1 MMILGMNLGPHAIFI
16 EASYIVTAVVVAA
29 LILWI
34 VFDHAAQRRIL
45 DDFDARGLRRRS
57 QNSRDGSS

>member
-1 MMILGMNLGPHAIFI
+1 MTVLGINLGPHAIFI

-34 VFDHAAQRRIL
+34 AFDYAAQRRIL
-45 DDFDARGLRRRS
+45 GDFDARGLRRRS
-57 QNSRDGSS
+57 QDSRGDSP